1 MFKGMFN
8 DSNWAGILS
17 LLIFFSVFI
26 IAVVM
31 TLMKRKSDVDYMAH
45 LPLDDDDTL
54 NNSKK
59 K

>member
-8 DSNWAGILS
+8 DNSWAGILS

-31 TLMKRKSDVDYMAH
+31 VMLKKKSDVDYMAH
-45 LPLDDDDTL
+45 LPLEDDGTL
-54 NNSKK
+54 EKSKK